1 MNLKVTVR
9 VSSWFLTVWPAHRA
23 AITSA
28 LAVSGPAVRGSL
40 PGTPMP
46 LSTRIHVTR
55 DTRLDGDRDHDPG
68 PGPAARLA
76 RRRQPGP
83 GYHSPSKIKSLA
95 QAAGMGAGYQGL
107 GATAVSACIC
117 LYHCHIVCMP
127 YVYVCMCMYP
137 QSFGGKIAKYEMSY
151 RMYVACMLYHDS
163 VVTVFKLP
171 QYHVLVFKFRVRCRR
186 VSGCRRSRWRGRCCT
201 VTAAQ

>member
-23 AITSA
+23 AIASA

-55 DTRLDGDRDHDPG
+55 DTRLDGDRDHHDD

-83 GYHSPSKIKSLA
+83 GYHSPSKIKSLV

-107 GATAVSACIC
+107 GATIGNSMRYNIIYNTKQYG
-117 LYHCHIVCMP
+117 LYCTMVVNIV
-127 YVYVCMCMYP
+127 
-137 QSFGGKIAKYEMSY
+137 
-151 RMYVACMLYHDS
+151 
-163 VVTVFKLP
+163 
-171 QYHVLVFKFRVRCRR
+171 QYN
-186 VSGCRRSRWRGRCCT
+186 
-201 VTAAQ
+201 

>member
-23 AITSA
+23 AIASA

-55 DTRLDGDRDHDPG
+55 YTRLDGDRDHY

-107 GATAVSACIC
+107 DATAVSACIC

-137 QSFGGKIAKYEMSY
+137 QLFGGKT
-151 RMYVACMLYHDS
+151 R
-163 VVTVFKLP
+163 
-171 QYHVLVFKFRVRCRR
+171 
-186 VSGCRRSRWRGRCCT
+186 
-201 VTAAQ
+201 